1 MLYHVQLC
9 LTLPPHGMWPPGS
22 SVHGIFQARILE
34 WVAISFSRGVFPTQ
48 GQNPLLTWPKVM
60 DLILRFSKVM
70 DYLSRAQWVQENI
83 WFGKDGTQPCSKG
96 RCLFLLLFSIP
107 ITFWLWALQLEPPMW
122 DMRVIC
128 QKITIYLKVISYGKL
143 SFVLLQ
149 LTAHVVGT
157 VVSLCKRKPNP
168 KVENQKESRKCQSV
182 PNK

>member
-1 MLYHVQLC
+1 MLSCVWLC
-9 LTLPPHGMWPPGS
+9 HPMECDHQAPLSMGFPRQEYWSGLPFPSPG
-22 SVHGIFQARILE
+22 
-34 WVAISFSRGVFPTQ
+34 GVFPTQ
-48 GQNPLLTWPKVM
+48 EQNALLTWPKVM

-70 DYLSRAQWVQENI
+70 DHLSWAQRVQENI

-107 ITFWLWALQLEPPMW
+107 ITFWLWALQLKPPMW
-122 DMRVIC
+122 DMGVIY

-157 VVSLCKRKPNP
+157 VVSLCRRKPNP
-168 KVENQKESRKCQSV
+168 KAENKKESRKCQSV